1 MSTPDDTNYPDAEL
15 ERQRNNED
23 ARIFAEYLERLNQQQ
38 EQK

>member
-1 MSTPDDTNYPDAEL
+1 MTTPNDTNYPDTEL
-15 ERQRNNED
+15 EAQRNNED